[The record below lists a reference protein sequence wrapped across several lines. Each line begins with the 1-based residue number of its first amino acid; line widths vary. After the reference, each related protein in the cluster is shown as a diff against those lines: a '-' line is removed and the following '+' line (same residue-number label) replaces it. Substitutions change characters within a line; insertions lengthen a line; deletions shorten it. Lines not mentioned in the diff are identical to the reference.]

1 MKTPDTVPML
11 LREELIPELQERFTA
26 LGYPSGA
33 CLYRVTVDDL
43 LTVLASRLAQTPVTL
58 SEADLEAMLDQVT
71 DYLNSEGMP
80 WREVIDLALDDS
92 WKSLTHPEETR

>member
-1 MKTPDTVPML
+1 MTDPHLPIRK
-11 LREELIPELQERFTA
+11 ELIPELQERFTA
-26 LGYPSGA
+26 LGYPPGA
-33 CLYRVTVDDL
+33 CLYRVTIDDL
-43 LTVLASRLAQTPVTL
+43 LTVLSPRLAQTPVAL

-92 WKSLTHPEETR
+92 WKSLTQPEETR